1 MNQTEFKQFF
11 SEYAQNVDQ
20 AEQQYF
26 WKLSD
31 ELMEGIIRNHIPTDI
46 PSDAVIL
53 DAGGGTGRWIVKLSS
68 LYPCRF
74 DLVDLS
80 EDMLAKA
87 QTNISNADLHER
99 VRILQ
104 SDLSHMPKVADAS
117 VDYIVSIY
125 SPISF
130 VNDLHATA
138 TEFSRVL
145 KPGGMI
151 MIMGQGLLNAIASK
165 INNYLAAPEE
175 LREIAEESRVRWAE
189 FVPKLN
195 MFTQESLQGILTDAG
210 FEPVRSYGVP
220 VFVQPGAEDFDSKNI
235 EQSRISKALRDR
247 PDFYSSLLEIERRY
261 HAEPSIVNR
270 GMNIVA
276 VARKRR

>member
-1 MNQTEFKQFF
+1 MNQNEFKMFF
-11 SEYAQNVDQ
+11 SEYAKNVDQ

-31 ELMEGIIRNHIPTDI
+31 ELMEGIIRNHIPSDI
-46 PSDAVIL
+46 TSDSVIL

-68 LYPCRF
+68 IYSCRF

-87 QTNISNADLHER
+87 RVNISNARLHER

-104 SDLSHMPKVADAS
+104 CDLSHMPEVADAS

-130 VNDLHATA
+130 VDDLNATA
-138 TEFSRVL
+138 RELFRVL
-145 KPGGMI
+145 KPGGTI
-151 MIMGQGLLNAIASK
+151 IIMGQGLLNAIASK
-165 INNYLAAPEE
+165 INNYHAAPEE
-175 LREIAEESRVRWAE
+175 LRKIADESKVQWAE

-220 VFVQPGAEDFDSKNI
+220 VFAQPGTEDFDSKNI

-247 PDFYSSLLEIERRY
+247 SDFYSSLLEIERRY

-270 GMNIVA
+270 GMNIVV
-276 VARKRR
+276 VARK